1 MSRSAPLWA
10 GIWVVAICSTAR
22 AEGDWFASLYT
33 GDGVELRA
41 DERVFALYTVLNALG
56 YDKAPVSR
64 QNPIPKYAFHPVRQ
78 EVRLKVGALD
88 PAVRKQ
94 ADAFLDGHPQPLQR
108 YLGYALALGPPPFDQ
123 APKAR
128 EWSELKGFDAVIR
141 NAYSTWN
148 LPELLA
154 QEQGEYRKALRG
166 YLPAIDA
173 PIAKLRKMLRV
184 GDDAASGTLLVMN
197 LLDAQDEVCGLRS
210 ERGVTIVVGPSDK
223 PNVEGVLREY
233 ARAFVEPA
241 VGKKAQAGWA
251 GGPGLLREAQL
262 AGANETSV
270 SDYATALIAR
280 AAALKALESSDAAY
294 EAAGSRGYFGLKEVA
309 RGFDDGRPLDGWALE
324 ALARAE
330 SRRPVKK

>member
-1 MSRSAPLWA
+1 MSKRAPLWA
-10 GIWVVAICSTAR
+10 GMWVVAMCSTAH

-88 PAVRKQ
+88 PVVRKQ
-94 ADAFLDGHPQPLQR
+94 ADAFLDAHPQPLQR

-123 APKAR
+123 PPKSK
-128 EWSELKGFDAVIR
+128 EWNELKGFDAVLR
-141 NAYSTWN
+141 NAYGTWN

-154 QEQGEYRKALRG
+154 QEQGEYRKALRA
-166 YLPAIDA
+166 YLPAIDG
-173 PIAKLRKMLRV
+173 PMGKLRKMLRL
-184 GDDAASGTLLVMN
+184 GDDAAAGTLLVMN
-197 LLDAQDEVCGLRS
+197 LLDAQGEVCGLRS
-210 ERGVTIVVGPSDK
+210 EHGVTIVVGPSDK

-241 VGKKAQAGWA
+241 IGKKAQAGWP

-262 AGANETSV
+262 AGATEMAV
-270 SDYATALIAR
+270 SDYASALIAR
-280 AAALKALESSDAAY
+280 AAALKALDAPDAAY
-294 EAAGSRGYFGLKEVA
+294 EAAENKGYFGLKEVA
-309 RGFDDGRPLDGWALE
+309 RGFDDGRPLDAWALE

-330 SRRPVKK
+330 TRRPAKK